1 MSVKSSHAY
10 PLEGVVVLD
19 FTQVM
24 MGPCAT
30 QMLGDFGAEIIKIE
44 RPKYGDL
51 SRQFFGGATE
61 AEQNNAVYCSLN
73 RNKRSLELDV
83 KSPEGKAIIYDLVR
97 QADVVV
103 DNFRAGVME
112 RLGFGYGALRDI
124 NPRIICASGTGFGT
138 AGPHAHKGGQDV
150 LAQAMGG
157 VMEKTMDASIPKS
170 IYPTT
175 LCDYTAGMHLV
186 QGVLAA
192 LLAREKS
199 GAGQQVNVSLYDSI
213 IAMQM
218 QEAAQ
223 WSKHK
228 EILNWAAMPLTG
240 VFDTTDGALVLVG
253 AFKENPLRDICDVLG
268 IEDLSQSYPDLSS
281 QRKSKSFLQTTFRT
295 HFATNTTAYWLEKLE
310 AKDLLCAPVRSL
322 PEALDDPQTAMNDML
337 LEVEHPL
344 LGALTL
350 LSSPVHL
357 SQAPVKLR
365 HTPPRLGEH
374 NDEIMEDFGLADKK
388 RNKA

>member
-83 KSPEGKAIIYDLVR
+83 KSPEGKAMIYDLVR

-112 RLGFGYGALRDI
+112 RLGFGYGALCDI
-124 NPRIICASGTGFGT
+124 NPRIICASGTGFGV

-199 GAGQQVNVSLYDSI
+199 GEGQQVNVSLYDSI

-357 SQAPVKLR
+357 SHAPVKLR

-374 NDEIMEDFGLADKK
+374 NDEIMDAFGLADKK